1 MKLKHYLVV
10 VALWFCSCYSYSET
24 ITDKTS
30 NAAAFGLSWTMTK
43 VLPQYTGLTVNSVNY
58 RYTTVK
64 NTEDPMVVSIQN
76 LHTNGNGYVFRS
88 VDDWT
93 ARPGN
98 TITKIVPVDNIPV
111 TSWGRGEITV
121 QGQGSVTDPFVSYG
135 YRYDT
140 CKLEP
145 VTDTSCPNY
154 KLPQTKLP
162 ELNSDTLPQFAKYS
176 YDSEEALETNRRFG
190 LTEPKEKKLKD
201 NKSSNSLIT
210 AQAAAQAAALEALNN
225 IPDFKLYTV
234 ALPGGV
240 YQETIKYRDKVLP
253 DSRNSQRL
261 NLSQQQL
268 HNTMVESQYNLRG
281 PRND

>member
-1 MKLKHYLVV
+1 
-10 VALWFCSCYSYSET
+10 
-24 ITDKTS
+24 
-30 NAAAFGLSWTMTK
+30 MTN

-58 RYTTVK
+58 RYTTIK
-64 NTEDPMVVSIQN
+64 ETQDAMVVSVQN

-98 TITKIVPVDNIPV
+98 TITKIVPVANIPV
-111 TSWGRGEITV
+111 NYWGRGEIAVT
-121 QGQGSVTDPFVSYG
+121 GSGSVTDTFVSYG
-135 YRYDT
+135 YKYDT
-140 CKLEP
+140 CKLDP
-145 VTDTSCPNY
+145 VMDTSCPNY
-154 KLPQTKLP
+154 KPPTTQTKLP
-162 ELNSDTLPQFAKYS
+162 ELNSETAPQFSKYS
-176 YDSEEALETNRRFG
+176 YDSEEVLEANRRFG

-201 NKSSNSLIT
+201 TKSSNSLIT

-225 IPDFKLYTV
+225 IPDFKLYTI

-240 YQETIKYRDKVLP
+240 YQETIKYKDKVLP

-261 NLSQQQL
+261 NLSQQRL

-281 PRND
+281 LRND